1 MRGCGRLALGGQL
14 AFKSD
19 RRYCQ
24 PCCDGERSAA
34 ITGVTATTRTTFRP
48 AVMAKYAGTDYL
60 VSGILDPVNRSGKLA
75 YYHHRNASLQTAV
88 TFAVD
93 PPRSTTAP
101 DPVVV
106 TRLAIRVLSKTS
118 VFRAAIDTDGLVN
131 SLWEKR
137 LGDGLSLSVS
147 AFLNHRFDRYGLGV
161 GLSFE

>member
-14 AFKSD
+14 AFKSH

-34 ITGVTATTRTTFRP
+34 IVGVTTTFRP

-60 VSGILDPVNRSGKLA
+60 VSGILDPVNRCGKLA

-93 PPRSTTAP
+93 PPQPATAAV
-101 DPVVV
+101 PVVI
-106 TRLAIRVLSKTS
+106 TRLAIRVLSDTS
-118 VFRAAIDTDGLVN
+118 VFRAAIGTDGLVN

-137 LGDGLSLSVS
+137 FGDGLSVSVS